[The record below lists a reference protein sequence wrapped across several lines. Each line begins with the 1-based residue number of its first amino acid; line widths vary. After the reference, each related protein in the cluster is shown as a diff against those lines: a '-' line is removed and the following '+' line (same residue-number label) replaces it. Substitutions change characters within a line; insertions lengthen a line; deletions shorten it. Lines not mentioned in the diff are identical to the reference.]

1 TNYGIAS
8 SGLKQSLIKLKQ
20 MESVLSENLK
30 IEPKPLFI
38 TGYTDLQNI
47 ASESALI
54 KNNFQKIGTVDY
66 ESEINNAWIVKA

>member
-1 TNYGIAS
+1 
-8 SGLKQSLIKLKQ
+8 
-20 MESVLSENLK
+20 NLK
-30 IEPKPLFI
+30 IEPRPLFI